1 VISPGLRKLSGITL
15 ASIYPTVSRLR
26 EGRTDQM
33 SIEEMRSVD
42 IRTVQADQLA
52 DRRGIVIDQ
61 KLSRKERLCQYIR
74 QVRNPYCYV
83 DDGVIVKVSFS
94 NTKETIED
102 RLEAYIRN
110 M

>member
-1 VISPGLRKLSGITL
+1 
-15 ASIYPTVSRLR
+15 
-26 EGRTDQM
+26 M
-33 SIEEMRSVD
+33 SIEEMRS
-42 IRTVQADQLA
+42 
-52 DRRGIVIDQ
+52 
-61 KLSRKERLCQYIR
+61 KERLRQYIR

-102 RLEAYIRN
+102 RLEAYIRS

>member
-1 VISPGLRKLSGITL
+1 
-15 ASIYPTVSRLR
+15 
-26 EGRTDQM
+26 M

-42 IRTVQADQLA
+42 VRTVQADQLA

-61 KLSRKERLCQYIR
+61 KLPRKERLRQYIQ

-83 DDGVIVKVSFS
+83 DDDVIVKVSFS

-102 RLEAYIRN
+102 RLEAYIRS

>member
-1 VISPGLRKLSGITL
+1 M
-15 ASIYPTVSRLR
+15 ASIYPTVSKLR
-26 EGRTDQM
+26 KGRTDEL

-42 IRTVQADQLA
+42 VRTVQADQLA

-61 KLSRKERLCQYIR
+61 KLPRKERLRQYIQ

-102 RLEAYIRN
+102 RLEAYIRS